1 MNKKH
6 QMPLNSPQFKTKET
20 TQKREEEGSNKS
32 NNYRH
37 TLGMARCLER
47 KQQPLF
53 QSYISG

>member
-47 KQQPLF
+47 KQ
-53 QSYISG
+53 